1 MQTGYKVMDVMT
13 NKPITALKTTKLFE
27 AAKLMAEHNI
37 NSILIVDGDTALG
50 IVTDEDIVR
59 HVVAKGIDPKK
70 ILLKDIMSEEVVT
83 INPEKDIYNAL
94 IIMRDHNIRQLPVM
108 EKGKLIGFLT
118 LKDILKIQPILIDLL
133 VEKYEIRE
141 PEERKAYQED
151 FFPEL
156 KDKKKRRK

>member
-1 MQTGYKVMDVMT
+1 MDVMT

-37 NSILIVDGDTALG
+37 NSLLIADGETALG
-50 IVTDEDIVR
+50 IITDEDIV
-59 HVVAKGIDPKK
+59 HKVVAKGIDPKK
-70 ILLKDIMSEEVVT
+70 ILIKDIMSEELIT
-83 INPEKDIYNAL
+83 ITPEKDIYNAL
-94 IIMRDHNIRQLPVM
+94 IVMRDHNIRQLPVM

-118 LKDILKIQPILIDLL
+118 LKDILKIQPVLIDLL

-141 PEERKAYQED
+141 EEERKAYQED

-156 KDKKKRRK
+156 KDKKKKRK

>member
-1 MQTGYKVMDVMT
+1 MDVMT
-13 NKPITALKTTKLFE
+13 NRPITALKTTKLFE

-37 NSILIVDGDTALG
+37 NSLLIADGETALG
-50 IVTDEDIVR
+50 IITDEDIV
-59 HVVAKGIDPKK
+59 HKVVAKGIDPKK
-70 ILLKDIMSEEVVT
+70 ILIKDIMSEELVT
-83 INPEKDIYNAL
+83 INPGKDIYNAL
-94 IIMRDHNIRQLPVM
+94 IVMRDHNIRQLPVM

-141 PEERKAYQED
+141 PEERKAYQGD

-156 KDKKKRRK
+156 KDKKKKRK